1 MDVLLNTCGRK
12 RVQTVLFV
20 FLLVVNAAAE
30 CPKPEG
36 RDSIILSEAALLMND
51 FPEGSDV
58 KLECGTGFE
67 TDSGSGVIT
76 CIDRKWTEPDLICK
90 KKDCG
95 PPTPFPNMSFD
106 LRQGTLFRAVAVVI
120 CDKGYRVIGSS
131 YKQCFSLGW
140 SGRAKCETITCSKP
154 GGVTNGRS
162 SWDSQDEPKY
172 GETVQYVCDQG
183 FSLTGNDSIMC
194 TETGAYNAEPP
205 KCEGGR
211 DILTTLSPIKDTT
224 VTNSATTPPPSLQGG
239 RDILTTLSP
248 IKDTT
253 VTNSATTPPP
263 SLQGGRDILTTLSPI
278 KDTTVTNSATTPPP
292 SLQGGRGIVT
302 GEDKDT
308 PTAVASTTSSQ
319 DMHGATDE
327 TTQDNGH
334 LPVIISVIC
343 TSAVVFVVVICI
355 NKYIIR
361 KKGLINGT
369 LPICSRASVTPDRRA
384 DRL

>member
-36 RDSIILSEAALLMND
+36 KESIILSEAALLMND

-58 KLECGTGFE
+58 TLECGNGFE
-67 TDSGSGVIT
+67 LDSGSGVIT
-76 CIDRKWTEPDLICK
+76 CIDGKWTEPDLICK
-90 KKDCG
+90 KRDCG
-95 PPTPFPNMSFD
+95 PPTPMPNMSFR
-106 LRQGTLFRAVAVVI
+106 LSEGTLFRAVAIVI

-131 YKQCFSLGW
+131 YKQCFALGW
-140 SGRAKCETITCSKP
+140 SGRAKCEIITCSKP

-194 TETGAYNAEPP
+194 TETGEYDAEPP
-205 KCEGGR
+205 KCEGVSTGDR
-211 DILTTLSPIKDTT
+211 ITMTMFTPTPATTEQGGDILTTLSPIKDTT
-224 VTNSATTPPPSLQGG
+224 Q
-239 RDILTTLSP
+239 R
-248 IKDTT
+248 DTT
-253 VTNSATTPPP
+253 VTSSAT
-263 SLQGGRDILTTLSPI
+263 
-278 KDTTVTNSATTPPP
+278 NPPP

-327 TTQDNGH
+327 ISQDNGH

-343 TSAVVFVVVICI
+343 TATAVFLVLIFI
-355 NKYIIR
+355 NKYIMRR
-361 KKGLINGT
+361 KGSYDTREDLKPELLQFQN
-369 LPICSRASVTPDRRA
+369 L
-384 DRL
+384 

>member
-36 RDSIILSEAALLMND
+36 KESIILSEAALLMND

-58 KLECGTGFE
+58 TLECGNGFE
-67 TDSGSGVIT
+67 LDSGSGVIT
-76 CIDRKWTEPDLICK
+76 CIDGKWTEPDLICK
-90 KKDCG
+90 KRDCG
-95 PPTPFPNMSFD
+95 PPTPMPNMSFR
-106 LRQGTLFRAVAVVI
+106 LSEGTLFRAVAIVI

-131 YKQCFSLGW
+131 YKQCFALGW
-140 SGRAKCETITCSKP
+140 SGRAKCEIITCSKP

-194 TETGAYNAEPP
+194 TETGEYDAEPP
-205 KCEGGR
+205 KCE
-211 DILTTLSPIKDTT
+211 
-224 VTNSATTPPPSLQGG
+224 
-239 RDILTTLSP
+239 
-248 IKDTT
+248 
-253 VTNSATTPPP
+253 
-263 SLQGGRDILTTLSPI
+263 
-278 KDTTVTNSATTPPP
+278 
-292 SLQGGRGIVT
+292 
-302 GEDKDT
+302 
-308 PTAVASTTSSQ
+308 

-327 TTQDNGH
+327 ISQDNGH

-343 TSAVVFVVVICI
+343 TATAVFLVLIFI
-355 NKYIIR
+355 NKYIMRR
-361 KKGLINGT
+361 KGFINGT

>member
-263 SLQGGRDILTTLSPI
+263 SLQGGR
-278 KDTTVTNSATTPPP
+278 
-292 SLQGGRGIVT
+292 GIVT

-361 KKGLINGT
+361 KKGSYDTREDLKPELLQFQN
-369 LPICSRASVTPDRRA
+369 L
-384 DRL
+384 